1 MNVPTQV
8 KTKVAI
14 TSITDG
20 TSNTAMWS
28 ERTLSTDSNSDGG
41 GKNSYDHTMIYLL
54 PDADDGWSPY
64 TPMTGT
70 QVSETNPAAWIQGT
84 TYKCN
89 AYDYGPTSII
99 RYRGLE
105 YYRAIPEMCQYT
117 HTVPPNY
124 MGYDCGDYN
133 ITMAHIAARSY
144 HTGGVNVCF
153 ADGSVHFISS
163 TIPLATWQALGTR
176 SAGDIPDSSQ
186 Y

>member
-1 MNVPTQV
+1 
-8 KTKVAI
+8 
-14 TSITDG
+14 
-20 TSNTAMWS
+20 MWS

-133 ITMAHIAARSY
+133 ITMA
-144 HTGGVNVCF
+144 
-153 ADGSVHFISS
+153 
-163 TIPLATWQALGTR
+163 PLLLEATTPAV
-176 SAGDIPDSSQ
+176 
-186 Y
+186 